1 MLVNGGARFAITFG
15 GTHACQRGMQQTLQS
30 ELMPSIQASAYP
42 VSVLVP
48 TLVPPRTETNASN
61 DNNTKS
67 TTAKLDGITSSDAR
81 LTVSDRVGA
90 FLATEQTEK
99 TDAGRANRP
108 PPPPGGGRRPD
119 GASAGGSQAVDE
131 SETALLLLE
140 TDETETDETEED
152 DSDSV
157 EDTTSQII
165 SILFDDAQTYQPS
178 SLY

>member
-1 MLVNGGARFAITFG
+1 
-15 GTHACQRGMQQTLQS
+15 
-30 ELMPSIQASAYP
+30 MPSIQASAYP

-48 TLVPPRTETNASN
+48 TLVPPRTENNASN

-67 TTAKLDGITSSDAR
+67 TTAKLGGITSSDAR

-108 PPPPGGGRRPD
+108 PPPPPGGGPRPD

-140 TDETETDETEED
+140 TDETETDETEEE